1 MNDGAKWLVDLKK
14 INCKIMKEN
23 KQFFIGMDIS
33 KLWFDVSLM
42 VVINHQKQTIITQ
55 RFDNTIQGI
64 QSLHKWLK
72 QHGVYFNEESLV
84 VIENTG
90 VYHRLIWQYCS
101 KRGLPLH
108 IGNAAAIK
116 WSFGITR
123 GKNDKI
129 DSQRLCMYAARQA
142 DELKATAVLDP
153 IFMHLKDLMT
163 SRTRLVKQLHGIKSY
178 LKELHSGIET
188 SMLKII
194 EQSHQQAINGI
205 KKSIHK
211 IEEHIADII
220 ANNAAIKKNYALLL
234 SVPGIGR
241 FTAVYLICCTNNF
254 AGKHTGKQL
263 ASYAGVAPFD
273 YTSGTSIKGKNRVH
287 KMANKDLKKLLHLCA
302 LTAIKYYPEFRN
314 YFNRKKAE
322 GKNAMSALNAI
333 RNKLVLRA
341 IAVVNNQAPYVDH
354 TKQAA

>member
-1 MNDGAKWLVDLKK
+1 
-14 INCKIMKEN
+14 MKEN
-23 KQFFIGMDIS
+23 KEFFIGMDVS

-42 VVINHQKQTIITQ
+42 IVINREKQPMITQ
-55 RFDNTIQGI
+55 RFDNTKQGI
-64 QSLHKWLK
+64 QCLHKWLK
-72 QHGVYFNEESLV
+72 QYKVFFDRNSLV

-101 KRGLPLH
+101 KYNLPLH

-116 WSFGITR
+116 WSLGITR
-123 GKNDKI
+123 GKNDVI
-129 DSQRLCMYAARQA
+129 DSRRLCLYAARQA
-142 DELKATAVLDP
+142 DELKATPVLDP
-153 IFMHLKDLMT
+153 VFMQLKDLMT
-163 SRTRLVKQLHGIKSY
+163 SRTRLVKQLHSIKSY
-178 LKELHSGIET
+178 LKELHSGPET
-188 SMLKII
+188 SMLKVI
-194 EQSHQQAINGI
+194 EQSHKQAINGI

-254 AGKHTGKQL
+254 TGTHTGKQL
-263 ASYAGVAPFD
+263 ASYAGVVPFGHS
-273 YTSGTSIKGKNRVH
+273 SGTSIKSKNRVH
-287 KMANKDLKKLLHLCA
+287 KMANKDLKKMLHLCA
-302 LTAIKYYPEFRN
+302 LTAIKYYPEFTN

-322 GKNAMSALNAI
+322 GKNAMSVLNAI

-341 IAVVNNQAPYVDH
+341 TAVVNNQVPYVDH
-354 TKQAA
+354 TKHAA